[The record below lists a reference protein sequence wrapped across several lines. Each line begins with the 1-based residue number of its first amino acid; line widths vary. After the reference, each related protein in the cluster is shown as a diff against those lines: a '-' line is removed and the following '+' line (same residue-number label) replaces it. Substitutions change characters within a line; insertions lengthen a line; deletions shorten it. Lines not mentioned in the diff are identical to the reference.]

1 MTRLSSVCCAFALVS
16 APLAAQNRPAPNL
29 FLSVFGG
36 VSVGHDL
43 WRVERQP
50 LCVIIGN
57 PGSCGPYDTL
67 ALARR
72 IGSSLLIGVGA
83 TYFRNP
89 YFGFDAQISYLGFTF
104 EDECTGLFYNPD
116 SENRNQQT
124 CDNISRAAPS
134 ASAVA
139 FAGSV
144 VLRPSPRGLISPY
157 LRAGIGL
164 ITYTGG
170 TVEMDGDYV
179 SSAGGSPT
187 VFSRAVISDPNPK
200 TAAISVMYALGIT
213 SPLGPGYQFRL
224 EVRDAYAPLDR
235 VTGPANDFGLAP
247 RETRWYH
254 HLGLAFGLDVV
265 LEQKRGRRY

>member
-1 MTRLSSVCCAFALVS
+1 MTRLSSVLCALTLVS
-16 APLAAQNRPAPNL
+16 APLAAQTRPSPNL
-29 FLSVFGG
+29 FLTVFGG
-36 VSVGHDL
+36 VTMGHDL
-43 WRVERQP
+43 WRIERQP

-67 ALARR
+67 ALSRR

-83 TYFRNP
+83 SYFHNP

-104 EDECTGLFYNPD
+104 EDQCTGLFYNPD

-124 CDNISRAAPS
+124 CNSISQAAPS

-139 FAGSV
+139 FSGSV
-144 VLRPSPRGLISPY
+144 VLRPAPRGLISPY

-164 ITYTGG
+164 IAYSGG

-179 SSAGGSPT
+179 SSAGGQPT
-187 VFSRAVISDPNPK
+187 TFSRAVITDPNPK
-200 TAAISVMYALGIT
+200 TSAISLMYAVGVT

-224 EVRDAYAPLDR
+224 EVRDAFAPLDR
-235 VTGPANDFGLAP
+235 ITGPANDFGLAP
-247 RETRWYH
+247 HETRWYH
-254 HLGLAFGLDVV
+254 HFGLAFGLDVV